1 MKKPI
6 TKLNIKLMKK
16 FLNMK
21 ISHLG
26 TLLVWWKPHH
36 LPFVLLWIYLFPFF
50 HLKNFHLSVLCSA
63 SLFLFRYIVVWEEGK
78 KSFLTLMEN
87 KLGCKQG
94 KKESFQFCF
103 QIFSCVPFSCI
114 FPMYFS
120 QYLSVLMDDSHDP
133 LSPYTIYL
141 SETFKTCP
149 CVIHIFMS
157 QAVFYITSFSE
168 VRQYVWASI
177 VAQVVKT
184 LLAMQETWVWSP
196 ESGRSPEN
204 WILRITS
211 SLEVRQSV

>member
-1 MKKPI
+1 
-6 TKLNIKLMKK
+6 MKK
-16 FLNMK
+16 FLNIK
-21 ISHLG
+21 ISQLG

-50 HLKNFHLSVLCSA
+50 HLKNFPLSVLCFA

-141 SETFKTCP
+141 SEIFKTCP

-157 QAVFYITSFSE
+157 QAVLYHFLL
-168 VRQYVWASI
+168 RG
-177 VAQVVKT
+177 KT
-184 LLAMQETWVWSP
+184 VCLGFHCS
-196 ESGRSPEN
+196 SGSKDSACNAGDLGLIP
-204 WILRITS
+204 WIRKIPW
-211 SLEVRQSV
+211 